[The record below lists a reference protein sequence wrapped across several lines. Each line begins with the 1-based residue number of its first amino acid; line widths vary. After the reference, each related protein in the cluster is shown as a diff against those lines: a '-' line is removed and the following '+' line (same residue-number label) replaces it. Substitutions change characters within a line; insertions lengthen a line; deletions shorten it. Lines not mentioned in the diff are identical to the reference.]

1 MRLRMR
7 LRMWLEMVEAER
19 EREGGRS
26 NANVV
31 GKSDKDSKEGTVSCG
46 DIYMHLQ

>member
-1 MRLRMR
+1 MR
-7 LRMWLEMVEAER
+7 LRMWLEMVVAER
-19 EREGGRS
+19 GNGRS

-31 GKSDKDSKEGTVSCG
+31 GQSDKDSKEGTVSCG